1 MYAQLRPAPADFQVF
16 DTTLRDGSQ
25 QEGLSLSV
33 ADKLAITGLLD
44 ELGVG
49 FIEGGWPGA
58 NPGDTAYFAAM
69 AEGAVRLKNAEL
81 VAFGFTRRVGMRAAD
96 DPLTA
101 ALRDSRAPV
110 VCLVAKSHDR
120 HVQQA
125 LRTTLEEN
133 LAMVRD
139 TVEHLRAGGQRVFV
153 DCEHFFDGYREN
165 RAYALEVVRTAAEA
179 GAEAVILCDT
189 NGGMLPPWVGEIVA
203 DTVRTSADLG
213 VRIGIHAHNDT
224 GCAVANTLAA
234 VDAGATHV
242 QGTVNGYGERTGNAE
257 LISVVANLELKYGW
271 SLLPEGSLREATR
284 LAHAIAEVT
293 NVPSSARQ
301 PYVGLSSFAH
311 KAGLHASAIK
321 VDPNLYQH
329 IDPAVVGNDMRMLVS
344 DMAGR
349 ANIQIKGSE
358 LGFDLSDRDLAARI
372 TQKVKEREASGY
384 TYESADASFELL
396 LRRELDQLPEY
407 FAVQSWR
414 MFTQGFPGGS
424 GPLGEHETDTEC
436 TVKLTAKGVTQR
448 VVGEGNGPVNAL
460 DQAVRNALLPAYP
473 VVEDFELTD
482 YRVRILDQ
490 GHGTD
495 ATVRVLIQTSDG
507 RRLWTTVGVG
517 QNVVEASWE
526 ALSDAYLYGLL
537 HAEHDVAAGAS
548 PTGLADADLERFT
561 SGATANQPAGQA

>member
-1 MYAQLRPAPADFQVF
+1 
-16 DTTLRDGSQ
+16 
-25 QEGLSLSV
+25 
-33 ADKLAITGLLD
+33 
-44 ELGVG
+44 
-49 FIEGGWPGA
+49 
-58 NPGDTAYFAAM
+58 
-69 AEGAVRLKNAEL
+69 
-81 VAFGFTRRVGMRAAD
+81 
-96 DPLTA
+96 
-101 ALRDSRAPV
+101 
-110 VCLVAKSHDR
+110 
-120 HVQQA
+120 
-125 LRTTLEEN
+125 
-133 LAMVRD
+133 
-139 TVEHLRAGGQRVFV
+139 
-153 DCEHFFDGYREN
+153 
-165 RAYALEVVRTAAEA
+165 
-179 GAEAVILCDT
+179 
-189 NGGMLPPWVGEIVA
+189 
-203 DTVRTSADLG
+203 
-213 VRIGIHAHNDT
+213 
-224 GCAVANTLAA
+224 VANTLAA

-372 TQKVKEREASGY
+372 TGRVKEREAAGY
-384 TYESADASFELL
+384 TYEAADASFELL

-407 FAVQSWR
+407 FSVHSWR
-414 MFTQGFPGGS
+414 MFTQGHPGGEGFPGRTGDS
-424 GPLGEHETDTEC
+424 DTEC
-436 TVKLTAKGVTQR
+436 TVRLTAKGVSQR

-460 DQAVRNALLPAYP
+460 DHALQNALLPAYP
-473 VVEDFELTD
+473 VVEDFRLVD

-495 ATVRVLIQTSDG
+495 ATVRVLIQSTDG

-526 ALSDAYLYGLL
+526 ALSDGYLYGLL
-537 HAEHDVAAGAS
+537 HADVEPDGQHPQERARR
-548 PTGLADADLERFT
+548 LAADLERLA
-561 SGATANQPAGQA
+561 SAGS

>member
-25 QEGLSLSV
+25 QEGLNLSV
-33 ADKLAITGLLD
+33 ADKLAITALLD

-69 AEGAVRLKNAEL
+69 ADGAVRLTNAQL

-101 ALRDSRAPV
+101 ALRESRAPV

-120 HVQQA
+120 HVEHA

-133 LAMVRD
+133 LAMVQD
-139 TVEHLRAGGQRVFV
+139 TVSHLRAGGQRVFV
-153 DCEHFFDGYREN
+153 DCEHFFDGYRDN
-165 RAYALEVVRTAAEA
+165 RAYALEVARTAAEA
-179 GAEAVILCDT
+179 GAEAVVLCDT

-203 DTVRTSADLG
+203 DTVRATADLG

-372 TQKVKEREASGY
+372 TGIVKEREAAGY
-384 TYESADASFELL
+384 TYESADASFELM

-407 FAVQSWR
+407 FSVHSWR
-414 MFTQGFPGGS
+414 VFTQGYPG
-424 GPLGEHETDTEC
+424 PAGEHESDTEC
-436 TVKLTAKGVTQR
+436 TVRLTAKGVSQR

-460 DQAVRNALLPAYP
+460 DQALRNALLPAYG
-473 VVEDFELTD
+473 VVEEFELTD

-495 ATVRVLIQTSDG
+495 ATVRVLIQTTDG

-517 QNVVEASWE
+517 QSVIEASWE
-526 ALSDAYLYGLL
+526 ALSEAYLYGLL
-537 HAEHDVAAGAS
+537 HAEPDATQEHVQRLD
-548 PTGLADADLERFT
+548 PADLRLLT
-561 SGATANQPAGQA
+561 SSGPGRGTPGAAPLR

>member
-1 MYAQLRPAPADFQVF
+1 MYAQLRPAPADFHIF

-25 QEGLSLSV
+25 QEGLNLSV

-69 AEGAVRLKNAEL
+69 ADGAVQLTNAQL

-110 VCLVAKSHDR
+110 ACVVAKSHDR
-120 HVQQA
+120 HVEQA
-125 LRTTLEEN
+125 LRTTLDEN

-139 TVEHLRAGGQRVFV
+139 TVTHLRAEGQRVFV

-165 RAYALEVVRTAAEA
+165 RAYALEVVRTAGEA
-179 GAEAVILCDT
+179 GAEVVVLCDT

-203 DTVRTSADLG
+203 DTARLG
-213 VRIGIHAHNDT
+213 VRLGIHAHNDT

-271 SLLPEGSLREATR
+271 SLLPAGSLREATR

-293 NVPSSARQ
+293 NVPPSARQ
-301 PYVGLSSFAH
+301 PYVGISSFAH

-372 TQKVKEREASGY
+372 TEQVKGREAAGY
-384 TYESADASFELL
+384 TYEAADASFELL
-396 LRRELDQLPEY
+396 LRRDLDQLPEY
-407 FAVQSWR
+407 FSVEAWR
-414 MFTQGFPGGS
+414 VFTQGYPGG
-424 GPLGEHETDTEC
+424 GPLGDRLSDTEC
-436 TVKLTAKGVTQR
+436 TVRLTAKGVSQR

-460 DQAVRNALLPAYP
+460 DQALRNALLPAYP

-495 ATVRVLIQTSDG
+495 ATVRVLIQTTDG

-526 ALSDAYLYGLL
+526 ALSEAYLYGLL
-537 HAEHDVAAGAS
+537 HADVEPGSAPGVQAEEGAQRLGAG
-548 PTGLADADLERFT
+548 DLHRLTTEEVVRT
-561 SGATANQPAGQA
+561 